1 MEKDIYLKAENLKE
15 LLSKDPRII
24 KLNELEK
31 KMNEDEE
38 VMSLAYKKDMASVN
52 YSDVLNHFSE
62 DSKEAQK
69 VLKELHEAKL
79 NLDNHPLVKEYM
91 KAYIEVRE
99 LYEEIN
105 KILFANF
112 ASNLCPKEK

>member
-38 VMSLAYKKDMASVN
+38 VM
-52 YSDVLNHFSE
+52 F
-62 DSKEAQK
+62 
-69 VLKELHEAKL
+69 
-79 NLDNHPLVKEYM
+79 
-91 KAYIEVRE
+91 
-99 LYEEIN
+99 
-105 KILFANF
+105 
-112 ASNLCPKEK
+112 